1 MKNTFL
7 LKEKEDLLKEVD
19 SRKALQ
25 PATPT
30 RGNSSLERMTQAQP
44 STPTSQSCHACRK
57 LGHIFV
63 MYKVNK
69 LIANSVR
76 RWVPKEELD
85 NAKREKS
92 TCPRVIVFK
101 RLGPKFVTK
110 DHNKTL

>member
-1 MKNTFL
+1 M
-7 LKEKEDLLKEVD
+7 
-19 SRKALQ
+19 
-25 PATPT
+25 
-30 RGNSSLERMTQAQP
+30 
-44 STPTSQSCHACRK
+44 C
-57 LGHIFV
+57 
-63 MYKVNK
+63 KVNK

-110 DHNKTL
+110 DHNKTLEVSQVSMGKKEERKVVYKQRNGSHTIRHHNSTLERSSSEYLHLKKVLR